1 MLFPRSF
8 ALTGYIVKSSAM
20 ESPQSLD
27 VVETV
32 DNIPSL
38 DQCWLQCIAVLRSF
52 ADGSL
57 QKDEEVAEFAV
68 DRLQRCILR
77 QGDGIP
83 SGAALLKCFDSV
95 MLGLLVHFGRTDREK
110 SYIVGVFVST
120 LLASSETLTKQPGFS
135 SYWLRVI
142 DVLCKY
148 ATQGGSLSETTVE
161 RMKNMLLVM
170 RWERERAV
178 TRSVEGRF
186 DVMSSVAGQNM
197 LEATM
202 TMLDSYCPSIRKDLE
217 GIYQH
222 REEANESSASGEVMA
237 EMAPIE
243 DGGVVVVSGEE
254 KGADGAGVEETAEI
268 VVEDNEEDGRSEV
281 VVKDDEEGV
290 KDDEEN
296 GKDNEENAKNEDSEV
311 KDDETEAKEE
321 EVIEVKE
328 DANPEPIQDEAPE
341 NEATSNPPES
351 ESPNI
356 PVE

>member
-1 MLFPRSF
+1 
-8 ALTGYIVKSSAM
+8 M

-77 QGDGIP
+77 QGEGIP

-95 MLGLLVHFGRTDREK
+95 MLGLLIHFGRTDREK

-170 RWERERAV
+170 RWAREREV
-178 TRSVEGRF
+178 TCSVEGRF

-217 GIYQH
+217 GIYQP
-222 REEANESSASGEVMA
+222 REEASEVGEVSVSVSGEVMA

-243 DGGVVVVSGEE
+243 EGVVGVAVDGEDVAVNGAAVVNGE
-254 KGADGAGVEETAEI
+254 
-268 VVEDNEEDGRSEV
+268 
-281 VVKDDEEGV
+281 
-290 KDDEEN
+290 EEN
-296 GKDNEENAKNEDSEV
+296 GSNG
-311 KDDETEAKEE
+311 EAGVKEE
-321 EVIEVKE
+321 AGEVVKVIE
-328 DANPEPIQDEAPE
+328 DANDGEPARDEASVNVMSSPA
-341 NEATSNPPES
+341 NDTTNPTIDTTDPANTTTD
-351 ESPNI
+351 PTNHLPTL

>member
-1 MLFPRSF
+1 
-8 ALTGYIVKSSAM
+8 M
-20 ESPQSLD
+20 ESPQTLD

-95 MLGLLVHFGRTDREK
+95 MLGLLIHFGRTDREK

-170 RWERERAV
+170 RWGKESEV
-178 TRSVEGRF
+178 MRSVEGRF

-217 GIYQH
+217 GIYQP
-222 REEANESSASGEVMA
+222 REETNESSVSGEVMA

-243 DGGVVVVSGEE
+243 DAAVVVVGGEE
-254 KGADGAGVEETAEI
+254 ETVKDEGETVDVKGGVEEENMENGMEENKENGMEENKENGMEENKENGVDEKNEENKESVAT
-268 VVEDNEEDGRSEV
+268 EDNES
-281 VVKDDEEGV
+281 
-290 KDDEEN
+290 
-296 GKDNEENAKNEDSEV
+296 KDNEE
-311 KDDETEAKEE
+311 T
-321 EVIEVKE
+321 IQVKE
-328 DANPEPIQDEAPE
+328 DANPELTYEEAPV
-341 NEATSNPPES
+341 NNATNNPPEI
-351 ESPNI
+351 ESPRN

>member
-1 MLFPRSF
+1 
-8 ALTGYIVKSSAM
+8 M

-77 QGDGIP
+77 QGEGIP

-95 MLGLLVHFGRTDREK
+95 MLGLLIHFGRTDREK

-170 RWERERAV
+170 RWAREREV
-178 TRSVEGRF
+178 TCSVEGRF

-222 REEANESSASGEVMA
+222 REEASEVGEVSVSVSGEVMA

-243 DGGVVVVSGEE
+243 EGVVGVAVDGEDVAVNGAAVVNGE
-254 KGADGAGVEETAEI
+254 
-268 VVEDNEEDGRSEV
+268 
-281 VVKDDEEGV
+281 
-290 KDDEEN
+290 EEN
-296 GKDNEENAKNEDSEV
+296 GSNG
-311 KDDETEAKEE
+311 EAGVKEE
-321 EVIEVKE
+321 AGEVVKVIE
-328 DANPEPIQDEAPE
+328 DANDGEPARDEASVNVMSSPA
-341 NEATSNPPES
+341 NDTTNPTIDTTDPANTTTD
-351 ESPNI
+351 PTNHLPTL